1 MRRLIFIS
9 ILSGLFLTTQA
20 QGSLKDWWAGVKNAA
35 KQKKDSIIAAKK
47 ALAGGSTTPATAA
60 TPTATTPTVAT
71 AAKPSTPTAGTS
83 TAAAGDTSHK
93 GGFWKF
99 LQNAQA
105 NSQTNTNGTAN
116 NLSTDAV
123 TFVIDGCTGNSAAQ
137 TVTIFFT
144 IANPVHVNQVVA
156 VGGPNARAI
165 DPEGN
170 LSRPKELHLADG
182 NGGWVE
188 IPTGLKV
195 KGSLTF
201 ANILAKEAQLA
212 LLEFTI
218 FSHNSDGG
226 RDPKTK
232 PISVRNLN
240 INWE

>member
-1 MRRLIFIS
+1 MTRLIFIS

-47 ALAGGSTTPATAA
+47 ALAGGSTTPATSA
-60 TPTATTPTVAT
+60 TPTASTPTVAT
-71 AAKPSTPTAGTS
+71 AAKPVQPAAGTS
-83 TAAAGDTSHK
+83 TAAADTSHK

-105 NSQTNTNGTAN
+105 NSQTNNNGTAN

-123 TFVIDGCTGNSAAQ
+123 TFVIDGCTGNTAAQ

-182 NGGWVE
+182 SGGWVE

-201 ANILAKEAQLA
+201 ANILAKEPQLA
-212 LLEFTI
+212 LMEFAI
-218 FSHNSDGG
+218 FTHNADGG

-232 PISVRNLN
+232 NISVRNLN

>member
-1 MRRLIFIS
+1 MTRLIFIS

-47 ALAGGSTTPATAA
+47 ALAGGSTTTATQV
-60 TPTATTPTVAT
+60 TPTASTPAVAT
-71 AAKPSTPTAGTS
+71 AAKPTTPTAGTS
-83 TAAAGDTSHK
+83 TAAADTSHK

-105 NSQTNTNGTAN
+105 NSQTNNNGTAN

-123 TFVIDGCTGNSAAQ
+123 TFVIDGCTGNAAAQ

-188 IPTGLKV
+188 VPTGLKV

-201 ANILAKEAQLA
+201 ANILAKETQLA

-218 FSHNSDGG
+218 FTHNADGG